1 MKQLIQRFIRQE
13 GMTLLFLSIIFATII
28 LIFFCLTY
36 LSQH

>member
-13 GMTLLFLSIIFATII
+13 GMTLLFLSIIFATIT